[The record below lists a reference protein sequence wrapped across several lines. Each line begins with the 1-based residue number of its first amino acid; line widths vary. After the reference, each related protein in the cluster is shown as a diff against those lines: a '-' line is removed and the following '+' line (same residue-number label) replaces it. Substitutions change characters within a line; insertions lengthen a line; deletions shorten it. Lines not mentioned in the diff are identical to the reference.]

1 MCSDSA
7 SRRRTRTKKSSHG
20 NFFLSQSQKTEVHA
34 PGFLEF
40 AKQILSKRARSA
52 RKARRRRAFFASLRD
67 AAHAKRALSPAV
79 FRQEPEQAGQAH
91 RSAPHKIPHKSP
103 ALPDFYTSARA
114 VAARP
119 RPPCGRE
126 GGIPSGFSGTGG
138 VSRGDSVPPGSR
150 TLSAAYPGYTQGGY
164 EGVFSPSSCAA
175 IPRSA

>member
-1 MCSDSA
+1 MCFDFA
-7 SRRRTRTKKSSHG
+7 KHG
-20 NFFLSQSQKTEVHA
+20 RPKVPIRKLSPSGSIKTEVHA
-34 PGFLEF
+34 PGFYEF
-40 AKQILSKRARSA
+40 ASKFYLIRARSA
-52 RKARRRRAFFASLRD
+52 RKRHAVGVPFLRPSGTPRP
-67 AAHAKRALSPAV
+67 KGALSPPNLA
-79 FRQEPEQAGQAH
+79 FGKAGGQAH

-164 EGVFSPSSCAA
+164 EGVSSPSSCAA

>member
-7 SRRRTRTKKSSHG
+7 SRRRTRTEKVPTETFS
-20 NFFLSQSQKTEVHA
+20 LSESENRGTRPRFSGICEANSIKTCAKRTKGTPKACLFCVP
-34 PGFLEF
+34 PG
-40 AKQILSKRARSA
+40 RRA
-52 RKARRRRAFFASLRD
+52 RKACAISCRIP
-67 AAHAKRALSPAV
+67 AK
-79 FRQEPEQAGQAH
+79 PEQAGQAH

-164 EGVFSPSSCAA
+164 AAVFSPSSCAA

>member
-7 SRRRTRTKKSSHG
+7 SRRRTRTKKSSQG

-52 RKARRRRAFFASLRD
+52 RKARERRAFFASLRD

-79 FRQEPEQAGQAH
+79 FRQSRNRQDRRTAVRRIKFPIKVQLCRTFIPLPRDTCPEP
-91 RSAPHKIPHKSP
+91 P
-103 ALPDFYTSARA
+103 LPCR
-114 VAARP
+114 
-119 RPPCGRE
+119 GE

-138 VSRGDSVPPGSR
+138 VSRGDGVPPRGYA
-150 TLSAAYPGYTQGGY
+150 AAYPGYTQGGY

>member
-7 SRRRTRTKKSSHG
+7 SRRRTRTSERSHTET
-20 NFFLSQSQKTEVHA
+20 FSLSESENR
-34 PGFLEF
+34 GR
-40 AKQILSKRARSA
+40 IA
-52 RKARRRRAFFASLRD
+52 RKARQRRAFFASLRD
-67 AAHAKRALSPAV
+67 AAPQRGAISCRIPAK
-79 FRQEPEQAGQAH
+79 PEQAGQAH

-138 VSRGDSVPPGSR
+138 VSRGDGVPPGSR

-164 EGVFSPSSCAA
+164 AAVSSPSSCAA

>member
-7 SRRRTRTKKSSHG
+7 SRRRTRTKKSSQG
-20 NFFLSQSQKTEVHA
+20 NFF
-34 PGFLEF
+34 
-40 AKQILSKRARSA
+40 
-52 RKARRRRAFFASLRD
+52 SLRVRKPRYTPPVFWNLRSKFYKNVRE
-67 AAHAKRALSPAV
+67 AHERHAEGVPFLRPSGTPRPKGALSPPNLA
-79 FRQEPEQAGQAH
+79 FGKAGGQAH

-138 VSRGDSVPPGSR
+138 VSRGDGVPPRGYA
-150 TLSAAYPGYTQGGY
+150 AAYPDYTQGGY
-164 EGVFSPSSCAA
+164 EGVSSPSSCAA

>member
-7 SRRRTRTKKSSHG
+7 SRRRTRTKKSSQG

-52 RKARRRRAFFASLRD
+52 RKARERRAFFASLRD
-67 AAHAKRALSPAV
+67 AAPQRAAISANLA
-79 FRQEPEQAGQAH
+79 FGKAGGQAH
-91 RSAPHKIPHKSP
+91 RRAPHKIPHKSP

-138 VSRGDSVPPGSR
+138 VSRGDGVPPRGYA
-150 TLSAAYPGYTQGGY
+150 AAYPGYTQGGY
-164 EGVFSPSSCAA
+164 EGVSSPSSCAA